1 MAEPPPELSVTPP
14 GTPLSASPRYHHHEQ
29 LPNTSMEEDPHAE
42 GARTPKRQR
51 VDSGSGTGKSSDVPE
66 ILSIEA
72 ASAASA
78 ASSSAAAA
86 AAAAAATSVTAVTPS
101 PATNFHSPA
110 KVTINMKSPTSELP
124 EPIDSSSPTLHAAL
138 PQSPSPNATP
148 TSIPNSNAVSASAPS
163 SPEASPQI
171 EIADPE
177 DMEQD
182 SNHSNWRPLEEIVR
196 RDSQSDLIQDIA
208 DMTPLVDLF
217 PRVRPELSASNSVAR
232 FIQIM
237 DKGK

>member
-1 MAEPPPELSVTPP
+1 
-14 GTPLSASPRYHHHEQ
+14 
-29 LPNTSMEEDPHAE
+29 MEEDPHAE

-51 VDSGSGTGKSSDVPE
+51 VDSGSGTGKGSDVQE

-78 ASSSAAAA
+78 VAAVT
-86 AAAAAATSVTAVTPS
+86 AATSVTS

-110 KVTINMKSPTSELP
+110 KVTINMKSPTSEIP
-124 EPIDSSSPTLHAAL
+124 EPLDSSSPTLLAAV
-138 PQSPSPNATP
+138 PQSPTTATP
-148 TSIPNSNAVSASAPS
+148 TPILNSHLVSASASS

-182 SNHSNWRPLEEIVR
+182 SNNSNWRPLEEIVR
-196 RDSQSDLIQDIA
+196 RDSQSDLIQDIS
-208 DMTPLVDLF
+208 DMDPLIDLF
-217 PRVRPELSASNSVAR
+217 PRYRPELSASNSVAR
-232 FIQIM
+232 FIQIV
-237 DKGK
+237 DKGKFTYNSC

>member
-1 MAEPPPELSVTPP
+1 
-14 GTPLSASPRYHHHEQ
+14 
-29 LPNTSMEEDPHAE
+29 MEEDPHAE

-51 VDSGSGTGKSSDVPE
+51 VDSGSGTGKGSDIHE
-66 ILSIEA
+66 ILSIE
-72 ASAASA
+72 AASA

-86 AAAAAATSVTAVTPS
+86 AAATSVTSVTPS

-124 EPIDSSSPTLHAAL
+124 EPIDSSSPTLVAAL
-138 PQSPSPNATP
+138 TQPPPNATP
-148 TSIPNSNAVSASAPS
+148 TSIPNSNAVSASVPS

-196 RDSQSDLIQDIA
+196 RDSQSDVIQDIS

-237 DKGK
+237 DKGKST